1 MTQRLPLVAAQP
13 GIWMAE
19 KLSTLPS
26 AWSVAHYVE
35 LTGELDTSLLAKA
48 VVAGLEQADTLRMRF
63 SEDNGEIWQWVDSAL
78 AFAQPE
84 IIDLREKSNPHE
96 AARALMQADLQQ
108 DIRADGNKPLVFHLL
123 IQVGEKRWYWYQR
136 YHHLLVDGFSF
147 PAITRQIAAIYRA
160 WLHGEPTPDSPFTP
174 FAEVV
179 EEYQQYR
186 QSDAWQRDGAF
197 WSEQRKQLPPPASL
211 SNNPLPG
218 RSASA
223 DIIRMKLTAPEGAF
237 RRLAARMPDVQRAD
251 LALALVALWLGRL
264 CSRMDYAAGFI
275 FMRRMGSAAL
285 TSTGP
290 VLNVLPFGVRL
301 DAAESLPVL
310 AQRLAGQLK
319 KMRRHQ
325 RYDAEQIVRD
335 SGRAAGAEPLFG
347 PVLNVKIFDYQLNI
361 PGVQAQTHTLATGP
375 VNDLELALFP
385 DENGGLSIEILANKQ
400 RYDAETLAQHA
411 SRLIGLI
418 EQFADN
424 PALCCG
430 DAGML
435 LPTEHE
441 RLAKI
446 NDTTVEIPSTTLSG
460 LVAQQADKTPDAPAL
475 ADARYQFSYREMRQ
489 QVVAL
494 ASLLR
499 ARGVKPGD
507 SVAVALPRS
516 VFLTLALHGI
526 VEAGAAWLPLDTGYP
541 DDRLRMMLE
550 DAKPKLLIA
559 TNEQLSR
566 FSDIPGLESLCYDSP
581 LPAEDAD
588 PLALSQPNHTAYI
601 IFTSGS
607 TGRPKGVMVG
617 QTAIVN
623 RLLWMQNHYPLTADD
638 VVAQKT
644 PCSFDVSVWEF
655 FWPFIAGAK
664 LVMAEP
670 EAHRDPLAMQQFFAQ
685 YRVTTTHFVP
695 SMLAAFVASMT
706 PETARESC
714 ASLKRVFCSGEALP
728 ADLCREWEQLTHAPL
743 HNLYGP
749 TEAAVDVSWYPA
761 WGEDLAAVT
770 GNSVPIGYPVW
781 NTGLRILDAMMRPV
795 PFGVAGDLYLTG
807 IQLAQGYLGR
817 PDLTV
822 SRFIAD
828 PFNAGER
835 MYRTGDVARWLEN
848 GAVEYL
854 GRSDDQLKI
863 RGQRIELG
871 EIDRVMQQLPD
882 VEHAVAHACV
892 FNQAAATGGDARQLV
907 GYLVSQSGLP
917 LDTSALRE
925 KLREKLPAHM
935 VPTVL
940 LQLAELPLSANG
952 KLDRKALPM
961 PQLTSRTSGRAP
973 RAGTETTIAQS
984 FAALLGCEVNDVAAD
999 FFALGGHSLL
1009 AMKLAAQLSR
1019 VFERQVTPGQIMVA
1033 STVEQLSAL
1042 LESTDDEQ
1050 SQRLGFEALLPLRES
1065 HGPTLFCFHPASGF
1079 AWQFSVLS
1087 RYLSPQWSIIG
1098 IQSPRPDG
1106 PMQTAE
1112 NLDAVCEHHLAT
1124 LLSQRPHGPYYLLG
1138 YSLGGTLA
1146 QGIAARL
1153 HARGE
1158 TVAFLGLLDTWP
1170 PETQNWQEKEANGL
1184 DPAVLAEIEREREAF
1199 LAAQQGNASVALFNA
1214 IEGNYA
1220 DAVRLLTTA
1229 HSVPFAGHATLFVAE
1244 RTLVPGVSPERSWSP
1259 WISSLDVYRQD
1270 CAHVDIISPAS
1281 FEAIGPVINALI
1293 NKSV

>member
-1 MTQRLPLVAAQP
+1 MTERLPLVAAQP

-26 AWSVAHYVE
+26 VWSVAHYVE
-35 LTGELDTSLLAKA
+35 LTGELDASLLAKA

-84 IIDLREKSNPHE
+84 IIDLRAKSNPHE

-197 WSEQRKQLPPPASL
+197 WSEQRKQLPPPVSL

-301 DAAESLPVL
+301 DAAESLPAL

-446 NDTTVEIPSTTLSG
+446 NHTTVEIPSTTLSA
-460 LVAQQADKTPDAPAL
+460 LVVQQADKTPDAPAL

-559 TNEQLSR
+559 TNEQLAR

-581 LPAEDAD
+581 LPAEDAA

-685 YRVTTTHFVP
+685 YGVTTTHFVP
-695 SMLAAFVASMT
+695 SMLAAFVASLT

-817 PDLTV
+817 PDLTA

-828 PFNAGER
+828 PFNVGER

-961 PQLTSRTSGRAP
+961 PQLTSHTSGRAP

-1050 SQRLGFEALLPLRES
+1050 SQHMGFEALLPLRES

-1087 RYLSPQWSIIG
+1087 RYLSPQWSIVG
-1098 IQSPRPDG
+1098 LQSPRPDG

-1124 LLSQRPHGPYYLLG
+1124 LLSQQPHGPYYLLG

-1199 LAAQQGNASVALFNA
+1199 LAAQQGNASEALFNA

>member
-35 LTGELDTSLLAKA
+35 LTGELDALLLAKA
-48 VVAGLEQADTLRMRF
+48 VVAGLEQADTLRMQF
-63 SEDNGEIWQWVDSAL
+63 SEDNGEVWQWVDPAL
-78 AFAQPE
+78 TFAQPE

-108 DIRADGNKPLVFHLL
+108 DIHADGNKPLVFHQLL
-123 IQVGEKRWYWYQR
+123 QVGDKRWYWYQR

-160 WLHGEPTPDSPFTP
+160 WLDGESTPDSPFTP

-197 WSEQRKQLPPPASL
+197 WREQRKQLPPPASL

-223 DIIRMKLTAPEGAF
+223 DIIRMKLTAPEGEF

-301 DAAESLPVL
+301 DAAESLPAL

-347 PVLNVKIFDYQLNI
+347 PVLNVKIFDYHLNI

-424 PALCCG
+424 PSLCCG

-446 NDTTVEIPSTTLSG
+446 NDTTVEIPFTTLSA
-460 LVAQQADKTPDAPAL
+460 LVTQQADKTPDAPAL

-499 ARGVKPGD
+499 ERGVRPGD

-541 DDRLRMMLE
+541 EDRLRMMLE

-559 TNEQLSR
+559 TEEQLAR

-581 LPAEDAD
+581 LPAEDAA

-670 EAHRDPLAMQQFFAQ
+670 EAHRDPLEMQQFFAR
-685 YRVTTTHFVP
+685 YGVTTTHFVP
-695 SMLAAFVASMT
+695 SMLAAFVASLT

-817 PDLTV
+817 PDLTA

-828 PFNAGER
+828 PFNVGER

-917 LDTSALRE
+917 LDTAVLRE
-925 KLREKLPAHM
+925 RLREKLPAHM

-961 PQLTSRTSGRAP
+961 PQLTSRVSGRAP

-984 FAALLGCEVNDVAAD
+984 FAALLDCEVNDVEAD

-1019 VFERQVTPGQIMVA
+1019 IFERQVTPGQIMVA

-1042 LESTDDEQ
+1042 LESNDDEQ
-1050 SQRLGFEALLPLRES
+1050 SQRLGFETLLPLRES

-1087 RYLSPQWSIIG
+1087 RYLSPQWSIMG

-1112 NLDAVCEHHLAT
+1112 NLDSVCEHHLAT
-1124 LLSQRPHGPYYLLG
+1124 LLSQQPHGPYYLLG

-1158 TVAFLGLLDTWP
+1158 SVAFLGLLDTWP

-1199 LAAQQGNASVALFNA
+1199 LAAQQGNASEGLFNA

-1244 RTLVPGVSPERSWSP
+1244 RTLVPGVSPERSWAP
-1259 WISSLDVYRQD
+1259 WISSLDVYRHD
-1270 CAHVDIISPAS
+1270 CAHVDIISPVS
-1281 FEAIGPVINALI
+1281 FEVIGPIINTLI

>member
-35 LTGELDTSLLAKA
+35 LTGELDALLLAKA
-48 VVAGLEQADTLRMRF
+48 VVAGLEQADTLRMQF
-63 SEDNGEIWQWVDSAL
+63 SEDNGEVWQWVDPAL
-78 AFAQPE
+78 TFAQPE

-108 DIRADGNKPLVFHLL
+108 DIRADGNKPLVFHQLL
-123 IQVGEKRWYWYQR
+123 QVGDKRWYWYQR

-160 WLHGEPTPDSPFTP
+160 WLDGESTPDSRFTP

-197 WSEQRKQLPPPASL
+197 WREQRKQLPPPASL

-301 DAAESLPVL
+301 DAAESLPAL

-347 PVLNVKIFDYQLNI
+347 PVLNVKIFDYHLNI

-424 PALCCG
+424 PSLCCG

-446 NDTTVEIPSTTLSG
+446 NDTTVEIPFTTLSA
-460 LVAQQADKTPDAPAL
+460 LVTQQADKTPDAPAL

-499 ARGVKPGD
+499 ERGVRPSD

-559 TNEQLSR
+559 TEEQLAR

-581 LPAEDAD
+581 LPAEDAA

-670 EAHRDPLAMQQFFAQ
+670 EAHRDPLAMQQFFAR
-685 YRVTTTHFVP
+685 YGVTTTHFVP
-695 SMLAAFVASMT
+695 SMLAAFVASLT
-706 PETARESC
+706 PETAWESC

-817 PDLTV
+817 PDLTA

-828 PFNAGER
+828 PFNVGER

-882 VEHAVAHACV
+882 VEHVVAHACV

-917 LDTSALRE
+917 LDTTVLRE
-925 KLREKLPAHM
+925 RLREKLPAHM

-961 PQLTSRTSGRAP
+961 PQLTSRVSGRAP

-984 FAALLGCEVNDVAAD
+984 FAALLDCEVNDVEAD

-1009 AMKLAAQLSR
+1009 AMKLAAQLSHI
-1019 VFERQVTPGQIMVA
+1019 FERQVTPGQIMVA

-1042 LESTDDEQ
+1042 LESNDDEQ
-1050 SQRLGFEALLPLRES
+1050 SQRLGFETLLPLRES

-1087 RYLSPQWSIIG
+1087 RYLSPQWSIMG

-1112 NLDAVCEHHLAT
+1112 NLDSVCEHHLAT
-1124 LLSQRPHGPYYLLG
+1124 LLSQQPHGPYYLLG

-1199 LAAQQGNASVALFNA
+1199 LAAQQGNASEALFNA

-1244 RTLVPGVSPERSWSP
+1244 RTLVPGVSPERSWAP
-1259 WISSLDVYRQD
+1259 WISSLDVYRHD
-1270 CAHVDIISPAS
+1270 CAHVDIISPVS
-1281 FEAIGPVINALI
+1281 FEVIGPIINTLI

>member
-35 LTGELDTSLLAKA
+35 LTGELDAPLLAKA
-48 VVAGLEQADTLRMRF
+48 VVAGLQQADTLRMRF
-63 SEDNGEIWQWVDSAL
+63 SEDNGEVWQWVDSAL
-78 AFAQPE
+78 AFAPPE
-84 IIDLREKSNPHE
+84 IIDLREKSDPHA

-108 DIRADGNKPLVFHLL
+108 DIRADGTKPLVFHLL

-160 WLHGEPTPDSPFTP
+160 WLHGESTPESPFTP
-174 FAEVV
+174 FSEVV

-197 WSEQRKQLPPPASL
+197 WTEQRKQLPPPASL
-211 SNNPLPG
+211 SNKPLPA

-223 DIIRMKLTAPEGAF
+223 DIIRLKLTAPEGEF

-264 CSRMDYAAGFI
+264 CSRMEYAAGFI

-290 VLNVLPFGVRL
+290 VLNVLPFGVQL
-301 DAAESLPVL
+301 SAAESLPAL
-310 AQRLAGQLK
+310 AQRLAAQLK

-400 RYDAETLAQHA
+400 RYDAATLAQHA
-411 SRLIGLI
+411 SRLTALI
-418 EQFADN
+418 AQFADN
-424 PALCCG
+424 PSLCCG

-446 NDTTVEIPSTTLSG
+446 NDTTVAIPSTTLSA

-494 ASLLR
+494 ARRLR
-499 ARGVKPGD
+499 ERGVQPGD

-559 TNEQLSR
+559 TEEQLAR
-566 FSDIPGLESLCYDSP
+566 FSDIPELESLCYNAP
-581 LPAEDAD
+581 LPEEDAA

-685 YRVTTTHFVP
+685 SGVTTTHFVP
-695 SMLAAFVASMT
+695 SMLAAFVASLT

-761 WGEDLAAVT
+761 WGDDLAAVT

-817 PDLTV
+817 ADLTA

-828 PFNAGER
+828 PFNPGER

-925 KLREKLPAHM
+925 TLREKLPAHM

-973 RAGTETTIAQS
+973 RAGTETAIAQS
-984 FAALLGCEVNDVAAD
+984 FAALLDCEVNDVEAD

-1019 VFERQVTPGQIMVA
+1019 IFERQVTPGQIMVA

-1042 LESTDDEQ
+1042 LESNDDEQ
-1050 SQRLGFEALLPLRES
+1050 SQRLGFETLLPLRES

-1124 LLSQRPHGPYYLLG
+1124 LLSQQPHGPYYLLG

-1199 LAAQQGNASVALFNA
+1199 LAAQQGNASEALFNA

-1270 CAHVDIISPAS
+1270 CAHVDIITPEA
-1281 FEAIGPVINALI
+1281 FEKIGPVMRDLLQNIQ
-1293 NKSV
+1293 

>member
-1 MTQRLPLVAAQP
+1 MTTRLPLVAAQP

-35 LTGELDTSLLAKA
+35 LHGTLNAPLLAQA
-48 VVAGLEQADTLRMRF
+48 VVTGMAQADTLRMRF
-63 SEDNGEIWQWVDSAL
+63 TEDNGEVWQWVDPTL
-78 AFAQPE
+78 TFAQPE
-84 IIDLREKSNPHE
+84 LIDLRDEPDPH
-96 AARALMQADLQQ
+96 AAALARMQADLRQNL
-108 DIRADGNKPLVFHLL
+108 RVDGGKPLAFHQL
-123 IQVGEKRWYWYQR
+123 IQVDDTRWYWYQR

-160 WLHGEPTPDSPFTP
+160 WQCNAPTPDSPFTP
-174 FAEVV
+174 FADVV
-179 EEYQQYR
+179 EEYQRYR
-186 QSDAWQRDGAF
+186 DSEAYQRDGAF
-197 WSEQRKQLPPPASL
+197 WAEQRRQLPPPASL
-211 SNNPLPG
+211 SAAPLPG
-218 RSASA
+218 RATSA
-223 DIIRMKLTAPEGAF
+223 DILRMKLDVPDGVF
-237 RRLAARMPDVQRAD
+237 RQLAARMSDIQRAD

-264 CSRMDYAAGFI
+264 CGRMDYAAGFI

-285 TSTGP
+285 TATGP
-290 VLNVLPFGVRL
+290 VLNVLPLGVSIN
-301 DAAESLPVL
+301 AAETLPEL
-310 AQRLAGQLK
+310 ATRLAGQMK

-335 SGRAAGAEPLFG
+335 SGRAAGEEPLFG
-347 PVLNVKIFDYQLNI
+347 PVLNVKVFDYQLDI

-385 DENGGLSIEILANKQ
+385 DEEGGLSIEILANKQ
-400 RYDAETLAQHA
+400 RYDEATLSRHA
-411 SRLIGLI
+411 SRLTALI
-418 EQFADN
+418 RQFADN
-424 PALCCG
+424 PALRCG
-430 DAGML
+430 DAEML
-435 LPTEHE
+435 LPAEYAQ
-441 RLAKI
+441 LAQI
-446 NDTTVEIPSTTLSG
+446 NDTAVSIPLTTLSA
-460 LVAQQADKTPDAPAL
+460 LVDEQTRKTPDAPAL
-475 ADARYQFSYREMRQ
+475 ADARHQLSYQEMRE
-489 QVVAL
+489 QVIAL
-494 ASLLR
+494 AHLLR
-499 ARGVKPGD
+499 ERGVKPGD

-550 DAKPKLLIA
+550 DAQPKLLITTA
-559 TNEQLSR
+559 EQLPR
-566 FSDIPGLESLCYDSP
+566 FNDIPGVESLCYSAL
-581 LPAEDAD
+581 LPTNGAES
-588 PLALSQPNHTAYI
+588 LALSLPHHTAYI

-623 RLLWMQNHYPLTADD
+623 RLLWMQDHYPLTAED

-670 EAHRDPLAMQQFFAQ
+670 DAHRDPIAMQHFFAK
-685 YRVTTTHFVP
+685 YGVTTTHFVP
-695 SMLAAFVASMT
+695 SMLAAFVASLT
-706 PETARESC
+706 PESAHESC
-714 ASLKRVFCSGEALP
+714 ATLQRVFCSGEALP
-728 ADLCREWEQLTHAPL
+728 TGLCREWEQLTGAPL

-761 WGEDLAAVT
+761 CGKELADVT

-795 PFGVAGDLYLTG
+795 PPGTAGDLYLTG

-817 PDLTV
+817 PDLTA

-828 PFNAGER
+828 PFMPGER

-871 EIDRVMQQLPD
+871 EIDRVMQTLPD

-917 LDTSALRE
+917 LDIPALQERLRE
-925 KLREKLPAHM
+925 TLPPHM
-935 VPTVL
+935 VPVVL

-961 PQLTSRTSGRAP
+961 PQLTQRTPGRAP
-973 RAGTETTIAQS
+973 LPGTEKTVADA
-984 FAALLGCEVNDVAAD
+984 FADLLGCEVNDVEAD

-1019 VFERQVTPGQIMVA
+1019 ASGRQVTPGQVMVA
-1033 STVEQLSAL
+1033 STVGQLSAL
-1042 LESTDDEQ
+1042 LDSADDEQ
-1050 SQRLGFEALLPLRES
+1050 SQRLGFETLLPLRES
-1065 HGPTLFCFHPASGF
+1065 SGPTLFCFHPASGF
-1079 AWQFSVLS
+1079 AWQFSVLA
-1087 RYLSPQWSIIG
+1087 RYLSPHWSITG

-1106 PMQTAE
+1106 PMQTAA
-1112 NLDAVCEHHLAT
+1112 NLDEVCERHLET
-1124 LLSQRPHGPYYLLG
+1124 LLAQQPHGPYYLLG

-1153 HARGE
+1153 RARGE

-1184 DPAVLAEIEREREAF
+1184 DPEVLAEIAREREAF
-1199 LAAQQGNASVALFNA
+1199 LAAQQGNASGELFST

-1229 HSVPFAGHATLFVAE
+1229 HSVPFDGCATLFVAE
-1244 RTLVPGVSPERSWSP
+1244 RTLPEGISPERSWAP
-1259 WISSLDVYRQD
+1259 WMAELDIYRQD
-1270 CAHVDIISPAS
+1270 CAHVDIISPAA
-1281 FEAIGPVINALI
+1281 FENIGPIIRALLDQ
-1293 NKSV
+1293 

>member
-35 LTGELDTSLLAKA
+35 LTGELDAPLLAKA

-63 SEDNGEIWQWVDSAL
+63 SEDNGEVWQWVDSAL
-78 AFAQPE
+78 AFAPPE
-84 IIDLREKSNPHE
+84 IIDLREKSDPHA

-108 DIRADGNKPLVFHLL
+108 DIRADGTKPLVFHLL

-160 WLHGEPTPDSPFTP
+160 WLHGESTPESPFTP
-174 FAEVV
+174 FSEVV

-197 WSEQRKQLPPPASL
+197 WTEQRKQLPPPASL
-211 SNNPLPG
+211 SNKPLPG

-223 DIIRMKLTAPEGAF
+223 DIIRLKLTAPEGEF

-264 CSRMDYAAGFI
+264 CSRMEYAAGFI

-290 VLNVLPFGVRL
+290 VLNVLPFGVQL
-301 DAAESLPVL
+301 NAAESLPAL
-310 AQRLAGQLK
+310 AQRLAAQLK

-400 RYDAETLAQHA
+400 RYDAATLAQHA
-411 SRLIGLI
+411 SRLTALI
-418 EQFADN
+418 AQFADN
-424 PALCCG
+424 PSLCCG

-446 NDTTVEIPSTTLSG
+446 NDTTVAIPSTTLSA

-494 ASLLR
+494 ARRLR
-499 ARGVKPGD
+499 ERGVQPGD

-559 TNEQLSR
+559 TEEQLAR
-566 FSDIPGLESLCYDSP
+566 FSDIPELESMCYNAP
-581 LPAEDAD
+581 LPEEDAA

-685 YRVTTTHFVP
+685 SGVTTTHFVP
-695 SMLAAFVASMT
+695 SMLAAFVASLT

-761 WGEDLAAVT
+761 WGDDLAAVT

-817 PDLTV
+817 ADLTA

-828 PFNAGER
+828 PFNPGER

-925 KLREKLPAHM
+925 SLREKLPAHM

-973 RAGTETTIAQS
+973 RAGTETAIAQS
-984 FAALLGCEVNDVAAD
+984 FAALLDCEVNDVEAD

-1019 VFERQVTPGQIMVA
+1019 IFERQVTPGQIMVA

-1042 LESTDDEQ
+1042 LESNDDEQ
-1050 SQRLGFEALLPLRES
+1050 SQRLGFETLLPLRES

-1124 LLSQRPHGPYYLLG
+1124 LLSQQPHGPYYLLG

-1199 LAAQQGNASVALFNA
+1199 LAAQQGNASEALFNA

-1270 CAHVDIISPAS
+1270 CAHVDIISPSS
-1281 FEAIGPVINALI
+1281 FEAIGPIINTLI
-1293 NKSV
+1293 NNSV

>member
-35 LTGELDTSLLAKA
+35 LTGELDALLLAKA
-48 VVAGLEQADTLRMRF
+48 VVAGLEQADTLRMQF
-63 SEDNGEIWQWVDSAL
+63 SEDNGEVWQWVDPAL
-78 AFAQPE
+78 TFAQPE

-96 AARALMQADLQQ
+96 AARALIQADLQQ
-108 DIRADGNKPLVFHLL
+108 DIHADGNKPLVFHQLL
-123 IQVGEKRWYWYQR
+123 QVGDKRWYWYQR

-160 WLHGEPTPDSPFTP
+160 WLDGESTPDSPFTP

-197 WSEQRKQLPPPASL
+197 WREQRKQLPPPASL

-301 DAAESLPVL
+301 DAAESLPAL

-347 PVLNVKIFDYQLNI
+347 PVLNVKIFDYHLNI

-424 PALCCG
+424 PSLCCG

-446 NDTTVEIPSTTLSG
+446 NDTTVEIPFTTLSA
-460 LVAQQADKTPDAPAL
+460 LVTQQADKTPDAPAL

-499 ARGVKPGD
+499 ERGVRPGD

-559 TNEQLSR
+559 TEEQLAR

-581 LPAEDAD
+581 LPAEDAA

-670 EAHRDPLAMQQFFAQ
+670 EAHRDPLEMQQFFAR
-685 YRVTTTHFVP
+685 YGVTTTHFVP
-695 SMLAAFVASMT
+695 SMLAAFVASLT

-817 PDLTV
+817 PDLTA

-828 PFNAGER
+828 PFNVGER

-917 LDTSALRE
+917 LDTAVLRE
-925 KLREKLPAHM
+925 RLREKLPAHM

-961 PQLTSRTSGRAP
+961 PQLTSRVSGRAP

-984 FAALLGCEVNDVAAD
+984 FAALLDCEVNDVEAD

-1019 VFERQVTPGQIMVA
+1019 IFERQVTPGQIMVA

-1042 LESTDDEQ
+1042 LESNDDEQ
-1050 SQRLGFEALLPLRES
+1050 SQRLGFETLLPLRES

-1087 RYLSPQWSIIG
+1087 RYLSPQWSIMG

-1112 NLDAVCEHHLAT
+1112 NLDSVCEHHLAT
-1124 LLSQRPHGPYYLLG
+1124 LLSQQPHGPYYLLG

-1158 TVAFLGLLDTWP
+1158 SVAFLGLLDTWP

-1199 LAAQQGNASVALFNA
+1199 LAAQQGNASEGLFNA

-1244 RTLVPGVSPERSWSP
+1244 RTLVPGVSPERSWAP
-1259 WISSLDVYRQD
+1259 WISSLDVYRHD
-1270 CAHVDIISPAS
+1270 CAHVDIISPVS
-1281 FEAIGPVINALI
+1281 FEVIGPIINTLI

>member
-35 LTGELDTSLLAKA
+35 LTGELDALLLAKA
-48 VVAGLEQADTLRMRF
+48 VVAGLEQADTLRMQF
-63 SEDNGEIWQWVDSAL
+63 SEDNGEVWQWVDPAL
-78 AFAQPE
+78 TFAQPE

-108 DIRADGNKPLVFHLL
+108 DIHADGNKPLVFHQLL
-123 IQVGEKRWYWYQR
+123 QVGDKRWYWYQR

-160 WLHGEPTPDSPFTP
+160 WLDGESTPDSPFTP

-197 WSEQRKQLPPPASL
+197 WREQRKQLPPPASL

-223 DIIRMKLTAPEGAF
+223 DIIRMKLTAPEGEF

-301 DAAESLPVL
+301 DAAESLPAL

-347 PVLNVKIFDYQLNI
+347 PVLNVKIFDYHLNI

-424 PALCCG
+424 PSLCCG

-446 NDTTVEIPSTTLSG
+446 NDTTVEIPFTTLSA
-460 LVAQQADKTPDAPAL
+460 LVTQQADKTPDAPAL

-499 ARGVKPGD
+499 ERGVRPGD

-541 DDRLRMMLE
+541 EDRLRMMLE

-559 TNEQLSR
+559 TEEQLAR

-581 LPAEDAD
+581 LPAEDAA

-670 EAHRDPLAMQQFFAQ
+670 EAHRDPLAMQQFFAR

-695 SMLAAFVASMT
+695 SMLAAFVASLT
-706 PETARESC
+706 PETAR
-714 ASLKRVFCSGEALP
+714 RVV
-728 ADLCREWEQLTHAPL
+728 PL
-743 HNLYGP
+743 
-749 TEAAVDVSWYPA
+749 
-761 WGEDLAAVT
+761 
-770 GNSVPIGYPVW
+770 
-781 NTGLRILDAMMRPV
+781 
-795 PFGVAGDLYLTG
+795 
-807 IQLAQGYLGR
+807 
-817 PDLTV
+817 
-822 SRFIAD
+822 
-828 PFNAGER
+828 
-835 MYRTGDVARWLEN
+835 
-848 GAVEYL
+848 
-854 GRSDDQLKI
+854 
-863 RGQRIELG
+863 
-871 EIDRVMQQLPD
+871 
-882 VEHAVAHACV
+882 
-892 FNQAAATGGDARQLV
+892 
-907 GYLVSQSGLP
+907 
-917 LDTSALRE
+917 
-925 KLREKLPAHM
+925 
-935 VPTVL
+935 
-940 LQLAELPLSANG
+940 
-952 KLDRKALPM
+952 
-961 PQLTSRTSGRAP
+961 
-973 RAGTETTIAQS
+973 
-984 FAALLGCEVNDVAAD
+984 
-999 FFALGGHSLL
+999 
-1009 AMKLAAQLSR
+1009 
-1019 VFERQVTPGQIMVA
+1019 
-1033 STVEQLSAL
+1033 
-1042 LESTDDEQ
+1042 
-1050 SQRLGFEALLPLRES
+1050 
-1065 HGPTLFCFHPASGF
+1065 
-1079 AWQFSVLS
+1079 
-1087 RYLSPQWSIIG
+1087 
-1098 IQSPRPDG
+1098 
-1106 PMQTAE
+1106 
-1112 NLDAVCEHHLAT
+1112 
-1124 LLSQRPHGPYYLLG
+1124 
-1138 YSLGGTLA
+1138 
-1146 QGIAARL
+1146 
-1153 HARGE
+1153 
-1158 TVAFLGLLDTWP
+1158 
-1170 PETQNWQEKEANGL
+1170 
-1184 DPAVLAEIEREREAF
+1184 
-1199 LAAQQGNASVALFNA
+1199 
-1214 IEGNYA
+1214 
-1220 DAVRLLTTA
+1220 
-1229 HSVPFAGHATLFVAE
+1229 
-1244 RTLVPGVSPERSWSP
+1244 
-1259 WISSLDVYRQD
+1259 
-1270 CAHVDIISPAS
+1270 
-1281 FEAIGPVINALI
+1281 
-1293 NKSV
+1293 

>member
-35 LTGELDTSLLAKA
+35 LTGELYASLLAKA

-84 IIDLREKSNPHE
+84 IIDLREKANPHE

-160 WLHGEPTPDSPFTP
+160 WLHSEPTPDSPFMP

-186 QSDAWQRDGAF
+186 QSDAWQRDGSF
-197 WSEQRKQLPPPASL
+197 WREQRKQLPPPASL

-251 LALALVALWLGRL
+251 LTLALVALWLGRL

-301 DAAESLPVL
+301 DAAESLPAL

-400 RYDAETLAQHA
+400 RYDAEMLAQHA

-446 NDTTVEIPSTTLSG
+446 NDTIVEIPSTTLSA

-499 ARGVKPGD
+499 ERGVKPGD

-559 TNEQLSR
+559 TDEQLAR
-566 FSDIPGLESLCYDSP
+566 FSDISGLESLCYDSP
-581 LPAEDAD
+581 LPAEDAA
-588 PLALSQPNHTAYI
+588 PLAVSQPNHTAYI

-685 YRVTTTHFVP
+685 YGVTTTHFVP
-695 SMLAAFVASMT
+695 SMLAAFVASLT

-761 WGEDLAAVT
+761 WGEDLADVT

-817 PDLTV
+817 PDLTA

-961 PQLTSRTSGRAP
+961 PQLTSRISGRAP

-984 FAALLGCEVNDVAAD
+984 FAALLNCEVNDVAAD

-1042 LESTDDEQ
+1042 LEGTDDEQ

-1124 LLSQRPHGPYYLLG
+1124 LLSQQPHGPYYLLG

-1199 LAAQQGNASVALFNA
+1199 LAAQQGNASEALFNA

-1270 CAHVDIISPAS
+1270 CAHVDIISPTA
-1281 FEAIGPVINALI
+1281 FEAIGPVINTLI